1 MNNLIVQVKTDY
13 IYKDIVQDF
22 ETGFLKII
30 SNFELILN
38 TIWTNERWI
47 WWTHNERNCWIKR
60 KIYSYLRDN
69 NDEDKKAKDTKW
81 CVIKRKF
88 KFDWAIYKKIK
99 IHIQAIL
106 KKIKKNS

>member
-1 MNNLIVQVKTDY
+1 M
-13 IYKDIVQDF
+13 
-22 ETGFLKII
+22 
-30 SNFELILN
+30 
-38 TIWTNERWI
+38 I

-88 KFDWAIYKKIK
+88 KFD
-99 IHIQAIL
+99 
-106 KKIKKNS
+106 